1 MTDIEYS
8 IDPVD
13 EKPEKKLGRK
23 KGVSKYNPII
33 KAFLESG
40 NNLVSVENTGLEA
53 YYLCLQLKKVCNF
66 QGIENVKVS
75 VVNKEVYLEKKTTQF

>member
-1 MTDIEYS
+1 MSDIHYS

-13 EKPEKKLGRK
+13 KKPEKKQGRK

-40 NNLVSVENTGLEA
+40 YNLVCIMNTGLDA
-53 YYLCLQLKKVCNF
+53 YYLSNQLKKVLDYL
-66 QGIENVKVS
+66 GIDSVKVS
-75 VVNKEVYLEKKTTQF
+75 VRNKEVYLEKE